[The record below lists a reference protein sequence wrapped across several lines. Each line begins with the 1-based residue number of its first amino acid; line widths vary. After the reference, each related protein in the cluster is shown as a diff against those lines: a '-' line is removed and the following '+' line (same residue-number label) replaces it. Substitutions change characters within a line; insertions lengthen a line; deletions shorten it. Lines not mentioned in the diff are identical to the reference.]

1 MPIPFP
7 RAAQPHSGRTR
18 FARAAA
24 LAMAILATCPPARA
38 FVFLDTSSPG
48 ADTASRSDT
57 VPRVLP
63 PVPSDSARNP
73 PDSAR
78 SGPEPARSRSEPPHY
93 RAVLFLSA
101 DSKLVYAYIG
111 VLKALEQYGLAPDA
125 ILAESKAV
133 AVGAA
138 WALGYDAG
146 AMESWFRANPLEPLL
161 RPFPAKRA
169 VEERAYLPDGRD
181 PPQWDVPLSVDAFQ
195 ARALKWNEVA
205 GEDPGEY
212 LHLSWAIARLTHD
225 GPAGPVEDL
234 KAAPRRLAVQVSDLN
249 AAQEAVLTEGS
260 LQTILKGS
268 LLPAEVVRQRPR
280 LWPCASGSLLT
291 GHAVM
296 SSKLPF
302 ACDRIILIEPG
313 RRLRPPALQSGA
325 LPWTDSLAL
334 RAKAMA
340 QAQDAEISP
349 NGLAA
354 RALRIELD
362 PGPGFEADEADPA
375 RWIDLGY
382 TSALRSMDV
391 LKTALSAAPS
401 APPTAAPATGE
412 GNLSLNRLSVNPL
425 APGGHQLLLD
435 ILRVTEG
442 GEGDSSG
449 EEAIEALTSSGY
461 YSDLDVE
468 WAKGNA
474 EEKALLVFDARE
486 RSKLRF
492 RAGWN
497 ALVAGDDMR
506 ERPPEVYGSLLW
518 SEPFYIPVEAEA
530 GALLG
535 GNRPGFA
542 WNLAIAPIY
551 PWPMRLGVGYTYTQA
566 DLGTP
571 FQSSAAAAM
580 GALPFPIRYRRHLLQ
595 GFLDLRPSPHFRSES
610 ILESDSVVLF
620 HGPAG
625 LSDTPPDSLKSID
638 FAENLRLGLGATG
651 RDGSQPISWT
661 GKFRYIYPVVTSGVP
676 REPFS
681 SSESRLRLAWKDL
694 RLIHQYYWS
703 DQEVYAATE
712 DDLYKAAAAFDL
724 MQAGRIDAFSFQDD
738 YFFRFLHSARFQ
750 DARAEYAPVWGR
762 GGMKVSAGAWRNYGT
777 AFFPEQ
783 RKRRTVL
790 GISFPGRAHWEAQ
803 AGYATPFGS
812 LRVGMG
818 GLDGEA
824 PFYYLRIGSD
834 TRLGLGGE

>member
-1 MPIPFP
+1 MPPIVP
-7 RAAQPHSGRTR
+7 RATQPYTGRNR
-18 FARAAA
+18 IARGAAA
-24 LAMAILATCPPARA
+24 MALAVLAACLPARA
-38 FVFLDTSSPG
+38 FVFLDTSSPAG
-48 ADTASRSDT
+48 DTGSRADT
-57 VPRVLP
+57 VPRALP
-63 PVPSDSARNP
+63 PP
-73 PDSAR
+73 PADAASPAP
-78 SGPEPARSRSEPPHY
+78 GPARSRTEPPHY

-125 ILAESKAV
+125 VLAESKAV

-146 AMESWFRANPLEPLL
+146 AMESWFLAHPLEPLL

-181 PPQWDVPLSVDAFQ
+181 PPQWDLHLSVEAFQ
-195 ARALKWNEVA
+195 ARSLKWNEVA
-205 GEDPGEY
+205 GEDAGEY
-212 LHLSWAIARLTHD
+212 LHLSWAMARLTHD

-234 KAAPRRLAVQVSDLN
+234 KSAPRRLAVQVSDLN

-280 LWPCASGSLLT
+280 LWPCASGSLLS

-313 RRLRPPALQSGA
+313 RRLRPPALQSEP

-340 QAQDAEISP
+340 VAQNAETSP
-349 NGLAA
+349 NGLEA

-362 PGPGFEADEADPA
+362 PGPAFDPDETDPA
-375 RWIDLGY
+375 RWIELGY

-391 LKTALSAAPS
+391 LKSAMSVASP
-401 APPTAAPATGE
+401 AGNAAPAAGAPAAGE
-412 GNLSLNRLSVNPL
+412 GSLSLNRLSVNPL

-435 ILRVTEG
+435 ILRVSEG
-442 GEGDSSG
+442 REGDSSG

-506 ERPPEVYGSLLW
+506 ERPPEVFGSLLW
-518 SEPFYIPVEAEA
+518 SEPFYVPIEAEA
-530 GALLG
+530 GAVLG
-535 GNRPGFA
+535 GNRPGFS
-542 WNLAIAPIY
+542 WRFAIAPIY
-551 PWPMRLGVGYTYTQA
+551 PWPMRLGLGYAYTQA
-566 DLGTP
+566 DLGAP
-571 FQSSAAAAM
+571 FQASAADPM
-580 GALPFPIRYRRHLLQ
+580 GALSFPIRYRRHLLQ
-595 GFLDLRPSPHFRSES
+595 GFLDLRPSPRFRSES
-610 ILESDSVVLF
+610 ILESDSVVVF
-620 HGPAG
+620 HEISSPDDNAA
-625 LSDTPPDSLKSID
+625 DSLKSID
-638 FAENLRLGLGATG
+638 FIENLGLGLGKADRNGNYPFSWKG
-651 RDGSQPISWT
+651 R
-661 GKFRYIYPVVTSGVP
+661 FRYAYPVVTSGIP
-676 REPFS
+676 RDPFS
-681 SSESRLRLAWKDL
+681 SSDSRLRLAWKDL

-703 DQEVYAATE
+703 DQNVSPVSER
-712 DDLYKAAAAFDL
+712 DLFEGPAAFDL

-738 YFFRFLHSARFQ
+738 YFLRFLRSARFQ
-750 DARAEYAPVWGR
+750 DARAEYAPVWGH
-762 GGMKVSAGAWRNYGT
+762 GGMKLSAGAWRNYGN

-783 RKRRTVL
+783 RVRRTIL
-790 GISFPGRAHWEAQ
+790 GMRFPGRAHWEAQ

-818 GLDGEA
+818 GLDGKR
-824 PFYYLRIGSD
+824 PFYYVRIGSD
-834 TRLGLGGE
+834 ARLGFGEE